1 MRSKTETAA
10 RRLVAEIYRA
20 THDGRPQR
28 WCNLSQVC
36 ERTGANPDV
45 VQLAALKG
53 WIDLA
58 PKDDPHSVTLS
69 ESGRLLVAP
78 PTRPARGRPIR

>member
-1 MRSKTETAA
+1 MPSKTETGA

-20 THDGRPQR
+20 TYDGRPQR
-28 WCNLSQVC
+28 WCNLTEVC
-36 ERTGANPDV
+36 ERPSADPDV

-69 ESGRLLVAP
+69 EAGRLAA
-78 PTRPARGRPIR
+78 PTRPARARPIR